1 MNKLADITKFFLL
14 LGFLAFLP
22 LKSNAQDK
30 EYKEINNLIKSFQIS
45 SKPDFQQNIKF
56 LSLTYNFTK
65 EYPTS
70 PLGYYAKSKYYV
82 LLEPNVDSAYFIF
95 KKSYDLLLQLD
106 EKTKAN
112 YCKKFN
118 ICAESVKDYL
128 DTLSLAS
135 LKFYSKN
142 KSHSQVKKFL
152 DIYPNSSFAYT
163 QGKELYEQFRF
174 NELNSNKNIQLHQD
188 FLVEFPNST
197 YSKEITKKIEF
208 LAFDDIKYSRD
219 TISYINY
226 IHEYPLS
233 EFRDDAEIKLTNLRE
248 ALIENEFSNCNGDAN
263 CLLKFIEKHPNAKQT
278 KLAYKKV
285 IYHVETMF
293 SIGNYNPSLK
303 QLKTLSKLN
312 SSLSK
317 SFSVDSL
324 IYKYEYNSCKIDNDV
339 LKWNIYLE
347 TYPQSPWFQLAE
359 KQRDSLEFK
368 RIVYSSKNLSSS
380 KYLSTLEEFVKSHPN
395 SAYTANADEIIKK
408 IKSESDDKKSEE
420 QSFLK
425 KYAVYNQKI
434 VRLFVCENIKFSD
447 YNSILPD
454 KKSLVG
460 AHQNNIQGKG
470 AFEIEIGDIGNLWSD
485 RRRNDGVEY
494 YLNFRND
501 TITQLKTKI
510 IQDYGVS
517 LEEFP
522 FKNTSDLQL
531 EETLDISNSDN
542 LFIRNYVTTSVS
554 KTDANGIC
562 YVSGFFVNDKHYQ
575 KDLDCFVAKINTNET
590 NLDRKVIWLNEYSE
604 LTVEAINMNDWA
616 LEIKAEGNH
625 IYMESLNDK
634 KEYTIYKFAAAGQQL
649 WKKKVSEID
658 PKLAKINI
666 LSNGDLII
674 FGHSDYAY
682 DDMCFTILSSQN
694 GAVVKTTKKIAND
707 PDGYFGTLVTT
718 NNEFVV
724 AINYLKYGE
733 GADKQTSFGR
743 ALEINNSVGVNLP
756 NIMLLKYNNKGELIN
771 QRIFKSVEPRIIK
784 SGYFENG
791 KILFIGEKGKSYYDG
806 EWGQNNYDGEFISK
820 YFLEID
826 EKLTVISTNGSD

>member
-1 MNKLADITKFFLL
+1 MWYFRNVLITSLL
-14 LGFLAFLP
+14 LIISTFLTF
-22 LKSNAQDK
+22 SFSQEK
-30 EYKEINNLIKSFQIS
+30 EFKKINNQINNINLNQQELSNLFIDTKTLI
-45 SKPDFQQNIKF
+45 N
-56 LSLTYNFTK
+56 
-65 EYPTS
+65 EYPLS
-70 PLGYYAKSKYYV
+70 PLGYFANSHYYN
-82 LLEPNVDSAYFIF
+82 LLGSNVDSAYFLF
-95 KKSYDLLLQLD
+95 RKSNDLFLQLD

-118 ICAESVKDYL
+118 ICQESLNEKL
-128 DTLSLAS
+128 DSLAIQS
-135 LKFYSKN
+135 LNYYSKT
-142 KSHSQVKKFL
+142 KSSNQVKNFL
-152 DIYPNSSFAYT
+152 SKYPKDSKAYSI
-163 QGKELYEQFRF
+163 GIELYEQFRF

-188 FLVEFPNST
+188 FLDEFPNST

-278 KLAYKKV
+278 NLAYKKV

-339 LKWNIYLE
+339 LKWNIYLQ

-380 KYLSTLEEFVKSHPN
+380 KYLFTLEEFVKSHPN
-395 SAYTANADEIIKK
+395 SVYTANADEIIKK

-454 KKSLVG
+454 KKSLAG

-470 AFEIEIGDIGNLWSD
+470 AFEIEIGDVGNLWSD
-485 RRRNDGVEY
+485 RRRNEGVEY

-542 LFIRNYVTTSVS
+542 LFIRNYITTSVS

-590 NLDRKVIWLNEYSE
+590 NLDRKVIWLNEYSD

-616 LEIKAEGNH
+616 FEIKAEGNH

-634 KEYTIYKFAAAGQQL
+634 KEYTIYKFAAAGEQL

-682 DDMCFTILSSQN
+682 DNIGFTLLSSQN
-694 GAVVKTTKKIAND
+694 GSILKTSKKLVND
-707 PDGYFGTLVTT
+707 PHGYFGAIVTT
-718 NNEFVV
+718 HNEFIV
-724 AINYLKYGE
+724 AINYLEYGE
-733 GADKQTSFGR
+733 GVDKQKSLGR
-743 ALEINNSVGVNLP
+743 AISINNTVGANLP
-756 NIMLLKYNNKGELIN
+756 NIMLLKFNNKGEFIN
-771 QRIFKSVEPRIIK
+771 QRIIKSVEPRVINQ
-784 SGYFENG
+784 GYYING
-791 KILFIGEKGKSYYDG
+791 KVLFKGERGK
-806 EWGQNNYDGEFISK
+806 NNYSDSK
-820 YFLEID
+820 FLSDYFLEID
-826 EKLTVISTNGSD
+826 EKLNIISTNGSD

>member
-1 MNKLADITKFFLL
+1 MWYFRNVLITSLL
-14 LGFLAFLP
+14 LIISTFLTF
-22 LKSNAQDK
+22 SFSQEK
-30 EYKEINNLIKSFQIS
+30 EFKKINNQINNINLNQQELSNLFIDTKTLI
-45 SKPDFQQNIKF
+45 N
-56 LSLTYNFTK
+56 
-65 EYPTS
+65 EYPLS
-70 PLGYYAKSKYYV
+70 PLGYFANSHYYN
-82 LLEPNVDSAYFIF
+82 LLGSNVDSAYFHF
-95 KKSYDLLLQLD
+95 RKSNDLFLQLD
-106 EKTKAN
+106 EKTQAN

-118 ICAESVKDYL
+118 ICEETLAVDL
-128 DTLSLAS
+128 DSLAIHS
-135 LKFYSKN
+135 LNYYAKN
-142 KSHSQVKKFL
+142 KSSNQVKIFL
-152 DIYPNSSFAYT
+152 DKYPKDSKAYFL
-163 QGKELYEQFRF
+163 GLELYERFRF
-174 NELNSNKNIQLHQD
+174 EELKNSKNIQLHKV
-188 FLVEFPNST
+188 FIVEFPQ
-197 YSKEITKKIEF
+197 SKYATQVISKIDQ
-208 LAFDDIKYSRD
+208 LAYDEIKYSSD
-219 TISYINY
+219 TSAYFNY
-226 IHEYPLS
+226 LNEYPLS
-233 EFRDDAEIKLTNLRE
+233 VFRDDAEIKLTNLRE

-278 KLAYKKV
+278 NLAYKKV

-339 LKWNIYLE
+339 LKWNIYLQ

-380 KYLSTLEEFVKSHPN
+380 KYLFTLEEFVKSHPN
-395 SAYTANADEIIKK
+395 SVYTANADEIIKK
-408 IKSESDDKKSEE
+408 IKSESDNKKSEE
-420 QSFLK
+420 QSFIK
-425 KYAVYNQKI
+425 RYAVFNDKI
-434 VRLFVCENIKFSD
+434 LRLFVNENVLYSE
-447 YNSILPD
+447 YNKIRPD
-454 KKSLVG
+454 KRFLAG
-460 AHQNNIQGKG
+460 GKYRDG
-470 AFEIEIGDIGNLWSD
+470 YEVEIGVLESFWSET
-485 RRRNDGVEY
+485 NDY
-494 YLNFRND
+494 HLKNFRRD
-501 TITQLKTKI
+501 TITTLKTRI
-510 IQDYGVS
+510 LEDYGIN
-517 LEEFP
+517 LADFP
-522 FKNTSDLQL
+522 LRNADKR
-531 EETLDISNSDN
+531 ELDYILDKEADDTVV
-542 LFIRNYVTTSVS
+542 LKNYVTTSIS
-554 KTDANGIC
+554 KVDEHGIC
-562 YVSGFFVNDKHYQ
+562 YLAGFFINSKRYQ
-575 KDLDCFVAKINTNET
+575 KDIDCFIAKVNCNET
-590 NLDRKVIWLNEYSE
+590 DLGKKVIWLNEFSE

-616 LEIKAEGNH
+616 FEIKAEDNH

-634 KEYTIYKFAAAGQQL
+634 KEYTIYKFAAGGEQL

-771 QRIFKSVEPRIIK
+771 QRIIKSVEPRIIK
-784 SGYFENG
+784 NGNFENG
-791 KILFIGEKGKSYYDG
+791 KILFEGERGKNYYDG

-826 EKLTVISTNGSD
+826 EKLNVISTNGSD

>member
-14 LGFLAFLP
+14 LGFIAFLP

-118 ICAESVKDYL
+118 ICAESLKDYL

-142 KSHSQVKKFL
+142 KSHNQVKKFL

-163 QGKELYEQFRF
+163 QGKELYEKLRYE
-174 NELNSNKNIQLHQD
+174 ELNYSNKIIQHED
-188 FLVEFPNST
+188 FLIEFPFSKH
-197 YSKEITKKIEF
+197 SKEISVKIEQF
-208 LAFDDIKYSRD
+208 AFNEISSFRD
-219 TISYINY
+219 TTVFLNY
-226 IHEYPLS
+226 IKKYPNSQFIS
-233 EFRDDAEIKLTNLRE
+233 EAQLKIASIKE
-248 ALIENEFSNCNGDAN
+248 ALIDSDFLSCKDEPN
-263 CLLKFIEKHPNAKQT
+263 CLIQFLKNYPNSKQADQAF
-278 KLAYKKV
+278 KRIIHNV
-285 IYHVETMF
+285 NTMF
-293 SIGNYNPSLK
+293 SSGYHYNIENLKALKSLNSP
-303 QLKTLSKLN
+303 LGKLN
-312 SSLSK
+312 NI
-317 SFSVDSL
+317 DSL
-324 IYKYEYNSCKIDNDV
+324 LYVYEYKSCKIDNDV

-347 TYPQSPWFQLAE
+347 TYPHSPWFHLAE

-368 RIVYSSKNLSSS
+368 QIVYYSKNLSSS

-395 SAYTANADEIIKK
+395 SVYTANADEIIKK

-454 KKSLVG
+454 KKSLAG

-470 AFEIEIGDIGNLWSD
+470 AFEIEIGDVGNLWSD
-485 RRRNDGVEY
+485 RRRNEGVEY

-542 LFIRNYVTTSVS
+542 LFIRNYITTSVS

-575 KDLDCFVAKINTNET
+575 KDLDCFVAKIITNET
-590 NLDRKVIWLNEYSE
+590 NLDRKVIWLNEFSE

-616 LEIKAEGNH
+616 VEIKAEGNN
-625 IYMESLNDK
+625 IYVESLNDK
-634 KEYTIYKFAAAGQQL
+634 KEYTIYKFAAAGEQL

-666 LSNGDLII
+666 LSNGDLVI

-743 ALEINNSVGVNLP
+743 AIETTNSVGVNLP
-756 NIMLLKYNNKGELIN
+756 NIMLLKYNNKGEFIN
-771 QRIFKSVEPRIIK
+771 QRIIKSVEPRIIK
-784 SGYFENG
+784 NGNFANG
-791 KILFIGEKGKSYYDG
+791 KILFEGERGK
-806 EWGQNNYDGEFISK
+806 NNYAGEFISK

-826 EKLTVISTNGSD
+826 EKLTIISTNGVE